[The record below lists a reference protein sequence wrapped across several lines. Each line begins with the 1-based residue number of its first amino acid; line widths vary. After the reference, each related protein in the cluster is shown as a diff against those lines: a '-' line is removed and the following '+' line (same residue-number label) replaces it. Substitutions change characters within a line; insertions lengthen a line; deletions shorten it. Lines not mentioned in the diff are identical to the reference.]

1 MLRTAGWSSLCAT
14 HIHIGAAKWGCKSQ
28 CSAITHSLRL
38 YSTIYPTL
46 TVLPAALPTLPF
58 LSTGVLPL
66 FTPAQVALHYQKHH
80 KAYVDKLN
88 ALLRD
93 PSSSSSMKVDK
104 STTVE
109 SLMLATHEDP
119 SKKVL
124 FNQAA
129 QHFNHTFF
137 WDSLRPSPSA
147 AASNNNTKQNETEP
161 PEGPLRSA
169 LVENFGSVK
178 LFMETFEMSGIN
190 NFGSGWVWLC
200 VKSVKNSKSLVI
212 VNTSNAGCPITAGL
226 YPILTADVWEHAYY
240 KDFENRRAD
249 YLKEFWTVVNWEKV
263 VERYRSAL
271 SE

>member
-1 MLRTAGWSSLCAT
+1 MLRIVGRTSGCTT
-14 HIHIGAAKWGCKSQ
+14 HIPMGAAKWGSKSH
-28 CSAITHSLRL
+28 CCAGMHALRL
-38 YSTIYPTL
+38 YSTIYPSL
-46 TVLPAALPTLPF
+46 VVLPAALPTLPF
-58 LSTGVLPL
+58 SSTGVPPL
-66 FTPAQVALHYQKHH
+66 FTAAQLALHYQKHH

-109 SLMLATHEDP
+109 SLMLATHDDP

-137 WDSLRPSPSA
+137 WDALRPSLPA
-147 AASNNNTKQNETEP
+147 AASNSKIKQSATEP
-161 PEGPLRSA
+161 LEGPLRTA
-169 LVENFGSVK
+169 LEESFGSVK
-178 LFMETFEMSGIN
+178 TFMETFETSGIN

-200 VKSVKNSKSLVI
+200 VNSAKNSKSLVI
-212 VNTSNAGCPITAGL
+212 VNTSNAGCPITAGQ

-263 VERYRSAL
+263 EERYRSAL
-271 SE
+271 SQ